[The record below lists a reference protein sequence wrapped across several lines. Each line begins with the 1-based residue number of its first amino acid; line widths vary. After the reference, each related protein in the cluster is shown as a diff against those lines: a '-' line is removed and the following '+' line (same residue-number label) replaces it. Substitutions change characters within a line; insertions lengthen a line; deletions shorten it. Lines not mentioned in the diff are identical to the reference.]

1 MDQLDGRRNAEPGSN
16 FRQPGNPGQRPPE
29 GNPRPNP
36 RPPRPPRPEPPRP
49 PRPEPPRPPR
59 PPRPPK
65 PPRPPRPPK
74 PPRPIPLPVPVPLP
88 RPVED
93 VITVNNARVIDVDVT
108 PQFSTVTIAYQVLD
122 VFQRLET
129 QTVRLVITNE
139 TTILNQFGQ
148 NIGVW
153 GIRSGMIVNARF
165 SSKFTRSLPPQAV
178 AFLIRIVRYS

>member
-1 MDQLDGRRNAEPGSN
+1 MDQLDGRRNDGPGSN
-16 FRQPGNPGQRPPE
+16 FRQPGNPGQRPPQ

-36 RPPRPPRPEPPRP
+36 NPPRPEPPRPPRP

-59 PPRPPK
+59 PPRPE
-65 PPRPPRPPK
+65 PPRPPRPP
-74 PPRPIPLPVPVPLP
+74 RPMPLPIPVPLP

-108 PQFSTVTIAYQVLD
+108 PQFSTVTILYQVLD
-122 VFQRLET
+122 AFQRLET

-153 GIRSGMIVNARF
+153 GLRPGMVVNARF
-165 SSKFTRSLPPQAV
+165 SSRFTRSLPPQSI
-178 AFLIRIVRYS
+178 AFFIRIVRFA

>member
-1 MDQLDGRRNAEPGSN
+1 MDQLDGRRNAGPGSN

-36 RPPRPPRPEPPRP
+36 RPPRPEPPRP

-59 PPRPPK
+59 
-65 PPRPPRPPK
+65 

-153 GIRSGMIVNARF
+153 GLRPGMIVNARF
-165 SSKFTRSLPPQAV
+165 SSKFTMSLPPQSV
-178 AFLIRIVRYS
+178 AYFIRIVRFA

>member
-29 GNPRPNP
+29 ENPRPNP
-36 RPPRPPRPEPPRP
+36 RPPRPPRTE
-49 PRPEPPRPPR
+49 
-59 PPRPPK
+59 
-65 PPRPPRPPK
+65 
-74 PPRPIPLPVPVPLP
+74 PPRPIPLPVPVPLA

-93 VITVNNARVIDVDVT
+93 VITVNIARVIDVDVT

>member
-29 GNPRPNP
+29 ENPRPNP
-36 RPPRPPRPEPPRP
+36 RPPRPPRPEPPM
-49 PRPEPPRPPR
+49 PPRPPR
-59 PPRPPK
+59 PPRPEPPM
-65 PPRPPRPPK
+65 PPR
-74 PPRPIPLPVPVPLP
+74 PPRPIPLPVPVPLA

-93 VITVNNARVIDVDVT
+93 VITVNIARVIDVDVT